1 MAGTLNITKGQD
13 QARPGMAEGELLA
26 RVSQIGLVIGRG
38 AVLGG
43 EAYWHMLAHLVVVG
57 PGRDDLSRFRK
68 LLEKAGV
75 RADADAGPQ
84 EGGPA
89 LVYFTDVST
98 ALLATITTIRDRGT
112 DRILA
117 VAGPGVT
124 PVPDAAWGIVHAGAS
139 DVIIWDNSGDPVRAI
154 VSRLD
159 RWRQVDE
166 LIASDAV
173 RNSLVGAG
181 PRWIRLLRQVVEVA
195 RFTRASVLVTGESG
209 TGKELIAHLIH
220 KLDDRPDKG
229 NIVVLDCTTIV
240 PTLSGSE
247 FFGHEKGA
255 FTGAVAARDGAF
267 ALADGGTLFLD
278 EVGELPPPLQAE
290 LLRVI
295 QEGMYKRVGSNTWRT
310 TDFRLVCATNRDLLK
325 EQEAG
330 RFRLDLY
337 YRIAAWQFPLPPLRD
352 RREDIESLTASFLSR
367 LPSTEA
373 APGIDPA
380 VRTWLRN
387 RDYPGNVRD
396 LRHLVERIS
405 QRHVGPGPIT
415 VGDVPAEDRPAPAAG
430 PPPGAD
436 PDAPGDGP
444 VPWQAGE
451 FENSVRKA
459 IARGAGLREIT
470 SVAADTAVSI
480 ALEQSGGSP
489 VRAARLLDVTPRAL
503 QLRRATSR
511 TASPDRRSS

>member
-1 MAGTLNITKGQD
+1 M
-13 QARPGMAEGELLA
+13 
-26 RVSQIGLVIGRG
+26 
-38 AVLGG
+38 
-43 EAYWHMLAHLVVVG
+43 
-57 PGRDDLSRFRK
+57 
-68 LLEKAGV
+68 
-75 RADADAGPQ
+75 
-84 EGGPA
+84 
-89 LVYFTDVST
+89 VYFTDVSA
-98 ALLATITTIRDRGT
+98 ALLATIRTIRDRGI

-117 VAGPGVT
+117 VAGPGVL
-124 PVPDAAWGIVHAGAS
+124 PVPGAAWELMYAGAS
-139 DVIIWDNSGDPVRAI
+139 DVIIWDNSGDPVQAI

-159 RWRQVDE
+159 RWRQVDQ

-181 PRWIRLLRQVVEVA
+181 PRWIRLLRQIVEVA
-195 RFTRASVLVTGESG
+195 RFTRASVLITGESG

-220 KLDDRPDKG
+220 TLDDRPDKG
-229 NIVVLDCTTIV
+229 DIVVLDCTTIV

-255 FTGAVAARDGAF
+255 FTGAIAARDGAF

-278 EVGELPPPLQAE
+278 EVGELPPQLQAE

-295 QEGMYKRVGSNTWRT
+295 QERMYKRVGSNTWRT
-310 TDFRLVCATNRDLLK
+310 TDFRLICATNRDLLK

-352 RREDIESLTASFLSR
+352 RREDIEPLTASFLSR

-373 APGIDPA
+373 VPDIDPA

-430 PPPGAD
+430 PTLGADQAPGAD
-436 PDAPGDGP
+436 HG
-444 VPWQAGE
+444 PWQAGE

-459 IARGAGLREIT
+459 IAWGAGLREIT
-470 SVAADTAVSI
+470 SVAADTAVSV
-480 ALEQSGGSP
+480 ALAQSGGSP
-489 VRAARLLDVTPRAL
+489 VRAARLLGVTPRAL

-511 TASPDRRSS
+511 TASAGPSDQLNAAGDGRTEAEPGRAAPDGRSLTRRTQVASLVSDGPVSVARVG

>member
-1 MAGTLNITKGQD
+1 
-13 QARPGMAEGELLA
+13 
-26 RVSQIGLVIGRG
+26 
-38 AVLGG
+38 
-43 EAYWHMLAHLVVVG
+43 
-57 PGRDDLSRFRK
+57 
-68 LLEKAGV
+68 
-75 RADADAGPQ
+75 
-84 EGGPA
+84 
-89 LVYFTDVST
+89 
-98 ALLATITTIRDRGT
+98 
-112 DRILA
+112 
-117 VAGPGVT
+117 
-124 PVPDAAWGIVHAGAS
+124 
-139 DVIIWDNSGDPVRAI
+139 
-154 VSRLD
+154 
-159 RWRQVDE
+159 
-166 LIASDAV
+166 
-173 RNSLVGAG
+173 
-181 PRWIRLLRQVVEVA
+181 
-195 RFTRASVLVTGESG
+195 
-209 TGKELIAHLIH
+209 
-220 KLDDRPDKG
+220 
-229 NIVVLDCTTIV
+229 
-240 PTLSGSE
+240 
-247 FFGHEKGA
+247 
-255 FTGAVAARDGAF
+255 
-267 ALADGGTLFLD
+267 
-278 EVGELPPPLQAE
+278 
-290 LLRVI
+290 
-295 QEGMYKRVGSNTWRT
+295 MYKRVGSNTWRT